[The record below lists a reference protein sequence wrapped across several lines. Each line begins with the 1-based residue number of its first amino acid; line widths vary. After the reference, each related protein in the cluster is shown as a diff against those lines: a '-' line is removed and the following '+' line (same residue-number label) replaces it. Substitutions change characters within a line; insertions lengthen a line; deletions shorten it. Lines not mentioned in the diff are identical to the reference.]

1 MRRNSPFSGNV
12 RQCALLP
19 RARGIGRSACDFLA
33 FVNQPLWPI
42 KTVILAVFAIPAILL
57 LLLGGW
63 CRGVDKFRR
72 DLGTVLLAT
81 AGYGA
86 FTILSLFWML
96 RSPDVLKQMPPDFF
110 RQFDDILSGVLCF
123 ILYLLL
129 GVGLLF
135 MPIKA

>member
-12 RQCALLP
+12 RQCAMLP
-19 RARGIGRSACDFLA
+19 RARGIGRSARDFLA

-42 KTVILAVFAIPAILL
+42 KTVILAVFARPAILL
-57 LLLGGW
+57 LLLGAW

-86 FTILSLFWML
+86 FTIRSLFCML
-96 RSPDVLKQMPPDFF
+96 RPPELLKQIPPDSY
-110 RQFDDILSGVLCF
+110 RQFADIRSAV
-123 ILYLLL
+123 
-129 GVGLLF
+129 
-135 MPIKA
+135 